1 MTITRII
8 NGREV
13 EIELT
18 AEEMEKVYR
27 ERDLRYQIEDVQME
41 IDNRAERLGVPD
53 LTDDDLRQIAS
64 EIDNELGDR
73 CLYWEQYW
81 DAVDACIDRYVKE
94 HNIKIKKED

>member
-18 AEEMEKVYR
+18 KEEMEKVYR
-27 ERDLRYQIEDVQME
+27 ERDLQYQIEDVQME
-41 IDNRAERLGVPD
+41 IDERAERIGIPD
-53 LTDDDLRQIAS
+53 LTDDEIREIAS
-64 EIDNELGDR
+64 EIDNELGDY

-81 DAVDACIDRYVKE
+81 YAVDACIDRYVEE
-94 HNIKIKKED
+94 HNIKIRKEA

>member
-8 NGREV
+8 NGKEV

-18 AEEMEKVYR
+18 IEEMERVYR
-27 ERDLRYQIEDVQME
+27 ERDLQYQIEDVQSE
-41 IDNRAERLGVPD
+41 IDNRAERRGVPD
-53 LTDDDLRQIAS
+53 LTDDEIREIAS
-64 EIDNELGDR
+64 NLDEELGDR

-94 HNIKIKKED
+94 HNIKIKEED

>member
-18 AEEMEKVYR
+18 NEEMEEVYR

-41 IDNRAERLGVPD
+41 IDGRAERLGVPD
-53 LTDDDLRQIAS
+53 LTDDEIREIAS
-64 EIDNELGDR
+64 EIDNELGDY

-81 DAVDACIDRYVKE
+81 NAVDSCIDRYVKE
-94 HNIKIKKED
+94 HNIKIKEEG